1 MIDYG
6 SIQQGQYNEVD
17 SRLNTSKALTML
29 FFFGSQQTTTM
40 LFSIGLQQTFLTF
53 SKCIQIVY
61 KTMKLYARVECMSL
75 KVEL

>member
-29 FFFGSQQTTTM
+29 FSFGSQQTTTM
-40 LFSIGLQQTFLTF
+40 LFSIGLQQTFLTL
-53 SKCIQIVY
+53 SKCI
-61 KTMKLYARVECMSL
+61 
-75 KVEL
+75 